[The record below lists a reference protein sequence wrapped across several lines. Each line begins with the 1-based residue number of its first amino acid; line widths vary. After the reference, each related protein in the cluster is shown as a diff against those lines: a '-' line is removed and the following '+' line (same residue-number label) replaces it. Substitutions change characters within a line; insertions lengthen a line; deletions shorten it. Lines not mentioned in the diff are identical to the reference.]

1 MSSKLPP
8 CLHGTKCFANDNKRC
23 TVLKDTFFWWQE
35 MPVLQNKGTA
45 SKRTGGKRNTMKL
58 KTIKHTFIFAG
69 FIGFLLALGSA
80 GGLDCETLTFGK
92 SLALALVSLVL
103 IGVSFVAIAFIEYL
117 QSCEVQADEYDRES
131 QWLQFDFSEQA
142 EEVVIP
148 QEAEQWQM

>member
-1 MSSKLPP
+1 
-8 CLHGTKCFANDNKRC
+8 
-23 TVLKDTFFWWQE
+23 
-35 MPVLQNKGTA
+35 
-45 SKRTGGKRNTMKL
+45 MKL

-69 FIGFLLALGSA
+69 FIGFLLVLGSA
-80 GGLDCETLTFGK
+80 GSLDCETLTFGK

-117 QSCEVQADEYDRES
+117 QSCEVQANEYDRES